1 MRYQGVE
8 LRLKE
13 RSVRG
18 THHGAVAHRALGTER
33 CARGRK
39 HIAISVEMHDRTG
52 AWRDQAYMPT
62 VEALGIVRHI
72 AAREVAVAAVAKR
85 RAAGLLAAAED
96 DLLVAFGLE
105 GDGCKSRPR
114 VRAVAK
120 GLLLRP
126 TAAAPEVAFARL
138 QLEIKS
144 LALSNL
150 RLGAVHGVS
159 PGPPLGLRTPLPVC
173 MLRLSRRIKANAAR
187 TSRGDIPA
195 RRRFSRR
202 RTTTFSVS
210 NKARPLSVR

>member
-39 HIAISVEMHDRTG
+39 HIAISVKMHDRTG
-52 AWRDQAYMPT
+52 AWRDQAYPAI
-62 VEALGIVRHI
+62 VGALGIVRHR
-72 AAREVAVAAVAKR
+72 AAGEVAVAAVAKR
-85 RAAGLLAAAED
+85 RAAGMLAAAED
-96 DLLVAFGLE
+96 DLLVALGLE

-126 TAAAPEVAFARL
+126 TTAAPEVALARL
-138 QLEIKS
+138 QPEIKS
-144 LALSNL
+144 LAVSNL
-150 RLGAVHGVS
+150 RLGAVHRVC
-159 PGPPLGLRTPLPVC
+159 PGPPLGLRTPAVC

-210 NKARPLSVR
+210 NKARPVSVR